1 MGLLVR
7 VIHLVPALAGLGV
20 TIALIP
26 LTTLVGRQLAAIRKQ
41 LVGYTDARVKLC
53 TEVITGIK
61 AIKLYAWEQPYV
73 ERITALRC
81 ARVCVRVCCSKPGS
95 KLAGGLDGRASN
107 SRSITFGC

>member
-73 ERITALRC
+73 ERIAALKRQL
-81 ARVCVRVCCSKPGS
+81 ARR
-95 KLAGGLDGRASN
+95 DR
-107 SRSITFGC
+107 